1 MTDLP
6 SYIISVLL
14 NFAPL
19 FSLPTFNLI
28 KTIFLGHVLTNKGR
42 RTMADILRATG
53 LTFCK
58 KFSKYHRVFYGATW
72 KAIDG
77 SKILLLLL
85 LKFSPSEEV
94 CFIMDSTVERRKG
107 PHIKGLGRKRDP
119 VASTKSNKVLCIGQE
134 WLVTAILVKFSWTY
148 LSWACPFLSILMP
161 PERPLRS
168 SKNQTDLTRIKKHK
182 KSTYWARQVVFQ
194 LRKWLGKSMKCSLI
208 ADSAF
213 ACYDLAIACMRMS
226 VSLITRLRIDARLF
240 EFPPAQTGRGRK
252 KLVGKRIKLVD
263 ILRDTATQWTK
274 EEVNWYGGTRKLI
287 EYTSGQHLWYAYGI
301 PPVAIRWVLIRDPG
315 GQFEPV
321 VLMSTNLEHD
331 PVWII
336 ESFVSRWRLETTF
349 EEVRR
354 HLGYETQRHWG
365 DFSVDRIS
373 PCIFTSFSIICLCA
387 DSLSKQKELIPQA
400 TAWYKK
406 KAITFS
412 DALCAV
418 RHSIFN
424 DKLFFGSRKSTTL
437 RKKDIEAIIYGH
449 VQRRSFTKIRKSSLC
464 ALW

>member
-6 SYIISVLL
+6 SYIVAILI

-42 RTMADILRATG
+42 RTMADILRTTG
-53 LTFCK
+53 LAFFK
-58 KFSKYHRVFYGATW
+58 KFSKYHRAFYGATW
-72 KAIDG
+72 KAIKG
-77 SKILLLLL
+77 SKILLQLL
-85 LKFSPSEEV
+85 LKYSPNEEV
-94 CFIMDSTVERRKG
+94 CCIMDSTVERRKG

-134 WLVTAILVKFSWTY
+134 WLVTALLVKFPWTC
-148 LSWACPFLSILMP
+148 LSWACPFFSILMP

-168 SKNQTDLTRIKKHK
+168 CKNQSDLTRIKKHK

-194 LRKWLGKSMKCSLI
+194 LRKWLGKSIKCSLI

-213 ACYDLAIACMRMS
+213 ACYELAIACQRLGI
-226 VSLITRLRIDARLF
+226 SLITRLRIDARLF
-240 EFPPAQTGRGRK
+240 EFPPTKVGRGRK

-263 ILRDTATQWTK
+263 ILRDKATQWTK
-274 EEVNWYGGTRKLI
+274 EEVNWYGGEIRLI
-287 EYTSGQHLWYAYGI
+287 EYTTGQHLWYAYGI
-301 PPVAIRWVLIRDPG
+301 PPVAIRWVLIRDPKG
-315 GQFEPV
+315 LLDPV
-321 VLMSTNLEHD
+321 VLMSTNPEHN
-331 PVWII
+331 PIWII

-373 PCIFTSFSIICLCA
+373 PCIFASFSIICLCA
-387 DSLSKQKELIPQA
+387 DSLSKTEGLSPQA

-406 KAITFS
+406 KNITFS

-418 RHSIFN
+418 RQSIFRN
-424 DKLFFGSRKSTTL
+424 KLFSGSWGNTIS
-437 RKKDIEAIIYGH
+437 RKKDIEAIINW
-449 VQRRSFTKIRKSSLC
+449 VC
-464 ALW
+464 AA